1 MSPLPESDMMRTL
14 RQYALDARKLRPFDA
29 FCLCL
34 GYALLIGV
42 LLFLVVATATAL
54 DDWASGRPAS
64 VAAQISAA
72 IATLDARP

>member
-1 MSPLPESDMMRTL
+1 MSPTPESDMMRTL
-14 RQYALDARKLRPFDA
+14 RQYALDARRLRAFDA

-34 GYALLIGV
+34 GYALLVGMM
-42 LLFLVVATATAL
+42 LFLLVATATAI